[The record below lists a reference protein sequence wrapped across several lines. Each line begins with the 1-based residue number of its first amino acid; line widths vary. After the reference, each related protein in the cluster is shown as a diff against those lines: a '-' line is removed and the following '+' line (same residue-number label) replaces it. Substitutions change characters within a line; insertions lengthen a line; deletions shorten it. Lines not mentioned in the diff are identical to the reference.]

1 MSKFKSELNEIDGV
15 YQFKIDTPFDVGF
28 VTIYL
33 FEIDGK
39 KVFYDAGLNMRNW
52 EKLFFSALQ
61 DINISIKDIDYC
73 IVSHNH
79 LDHTGLIKKF
89 KRRNPDI
96 QIVMGELTHSTMKW
110 ETESENSEELKNEAK
125 KIAKEMIKF
134 GISEAQGKRL
144 VEWHTMWPKLRRY
157 HKPDLIVRDGEEIFF
172 KTNKLKIIWTPG
184 HSVGHICVFDENN
197 RYLFSGDHI
206 LSRITPHI
214 GNFVINPM
222 IRKDYDFENILDYYL
237 KSLDRIDKLNPKIIF
252 PAHQEII
259 YNPHERILEIK
270 EHHKNRLNEISSLIK
285 NNPMVPI
292 KISQIHFGEDLDE
305 INSFLAL
312 SEVLA
317 HLIYLESQGKVKR
330 IEKNGKF
337 FFSS

>member
-1 MSKFKSELNEIDGV
+1 LPKFKSEFNEIDGV
-15 YQFKIDTPFDVGF
+15 YQFKIDTLFDVGS
-28 VTIYL
+28 VAIYL
-33 FEIDGK
+33 MQIDGK
-39 KVFYDAGLNMRNW
+39 NIFYDAGLNMRNW

-73 IVSHNH
+73 IISHHH
-79 LDHTGLIKKF
+79 LDHIGLIKKF
-89 KRRNPDI
+89 KRMNPNI
-96 QIVMGELTHSTMKW
+96 QIVMGEFTHSTFKW
-110 ETESENSEELKNEAK
+110 ETDRVNSEELENEAK

-144 VEWHTMWPKLRRY
+144 VAWHKMWPMLRRY
-157 HKPDLIVRDGEEIFF
+157 HEPDKIVRDGEEISF

-184 HSVGHICVFDENN
+184 HSLGHICVFEENN

-214 GNFVINPM
+214 GNFLVTPTL
-222 IRKDYDFENILDYYL
+222 KKKYDFNNILDYYL
-237 KSLDRIDKLNPKIIF
+237 RSLEKISELNPRIIF
-252 PAHQEII
+252 PAHQEVI